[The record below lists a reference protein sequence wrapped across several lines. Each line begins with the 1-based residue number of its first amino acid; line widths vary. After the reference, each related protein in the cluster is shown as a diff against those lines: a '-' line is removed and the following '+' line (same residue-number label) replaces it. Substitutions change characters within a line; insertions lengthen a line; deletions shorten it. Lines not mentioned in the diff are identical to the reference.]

1 MNALGSIGH
10 LIVST
15 IGMLLMMAIVLRF
28 LLQLSRADF
37 YNPITQAV
45 VRFTDPGVQ
54 LFRRFIPG
62 FRGID
67 FATVVFAVLVQC
79 MLIALLILL
88 AGIALPPVGMIL
100 TWALAGIINLT
111 LDIYFWSMLISIVA
125 SFIAPYSDHPALVLV
140 RQLTEPVMAPF
151 RRILPSMG
159 GLDLSPILV
168 FLSLQVLRILLVAP
182 LAGGVNPNF
191 VPGL

>member
-10 LIVST
+10 LIVGT